1 MRDLWLLCCGRFTV
15 ADPDLQIRRG
25 GGGGHPDPEIKG
37 GGAVSKKFFSAP
49 FGSQFGLKVSGGAP
63 RICHLFSLGKTRDAS
78 FLFCIIAGHIQLMK
92 LYYKSTSWTTYNLPQ
107 TLKKR
112 GVDEVNKLP
121 NFHYREDALKLWTAI
136 EEFLKEIL
144 PIYYPSD
151 DVVKKVRGA

>member
-1 MRDLWLLCCGRFTV
+1 
-15 ADPDLQIRRG
+15 
-25 GGGGHPDPEIKG
+25 
-37 GGAVSKKFFSAP
+37 
-49 FGSQFGLKVSGGAP
+49 
-63 RICHLFSLGKTRDAS
+63 
-78 FLFCIIAGHIQLMK
+78 MK